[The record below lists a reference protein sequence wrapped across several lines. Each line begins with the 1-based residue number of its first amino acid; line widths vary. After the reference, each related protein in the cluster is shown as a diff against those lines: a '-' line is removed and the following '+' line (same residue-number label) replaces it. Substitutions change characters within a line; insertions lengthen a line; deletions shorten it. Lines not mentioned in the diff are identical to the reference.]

1 VSDVAHGDA
10 AERERLA
17 QIYQAV
23 FMAALGRRA
32 EPQELA
38 AWLDNGGQPTDPID
52 LAKALRTTEEF
63 GDQQRKNREHSRE
76 ALAEIYQ
83 SVFLAALGRRA
94 TADELTAWLD
104 NAGQPTP
111 PRALADTLRTTDE
124 FGDRTVLDAAMIARR
139 AGGRR
144 VFFLRIPKTGSTSFV
159 ARLREALGGVPP
171 IIYSREVVPLCLSP
185 GDEDWPHLTGHVNF
199 SDAARPNNFV
209 ATVFREPRARILSMH
224 RFISSVE
231 YERYLGSINKSTDI
245 SLQWRSMTLIDILAS
260 PGSLIGNATALSF
273 AWHFAAGVQSA
284 LDFWNLADEDRER
297 ALLAGVARLDGAAWL
312 HDEEGLAK
320 LVRKATGADA
330 SPRQLNKT
338 ARESWPVES
347 IIDDGVM
354 KELER
359 VIRYDRQVIELAV
372 ARGLLPALPA
382 AEADRIFFATA
393 KKLGYTPKL

>member
-1 VSDVAHGDA
+1 MAHGDA

-52 LAKALRTTEEF
+52 LAKALRATEEF
-63 GDQQRKNREHSRE
+63 GDQQRKDRKHSRE
-76 ALAEIYQ
+76 GLAEIYQ

-94 TADELTAWLD
+94 SADELMAWID

-111 PRALADTLRTTDE
+111 PLALAETLRTTDE
-124 FGDRTVLDAAMIARR
+124 FGDRTVLDAVMIKRR

-171 IIYSREVVPLCLSP
+171 IIYSRDNVPLRLSP

-199 SDAARPNNFV
+199 GDAARPTHFV

-224 RFISSVE
+224 RFVASVE
-231 YERYLGSINKSTDI
+231 YERYCRSIRKSTET
-245 SLQWRSMTLIDILAS
+245 SLRWRSMTLRDILVA

-273 AWHFAAGVQSA
+273 AWQFAAGVQFA
-284 LDFWNLADEDRER
+284 RDFWNLANEDRER

-312 HDEEGLAK
+312 HDEEGLSK

-330 SPRQLNKT
+330 PPRQLNKT
-338 ARESWPVES
+338 SRESWPVES

-393 KKLGYTPKL
+393 KKLGYTLKL

>member
-199 SDAARPNNFV
+199 GDAARPTHFM
-209 ATVFREPRARILSMH
+209 ATVFREPRAGILSKH
-224 RFISSVE
+224 RFIASVE

-245 SLQWRSMTLIDILAS
+245 CLQWRSMTLMDILAAPDS
-260 PGSLIGNATALSF
+260 LTNNAVSRGSSRRGFNLPWISGILRMKIASAPCLPELHASTERRGCTTRRGWRNWCARRPAQMRRPGNST
-273 AWHFAAGVQSA
+273 
-284 LDFWNLADEDRER
+284 RPR
-297 ALLAGVARLDGAAWL
+297 A
-312 HDEEGLAK
+312 
-320 LVRKATGADA
+320 
-330 SPRQLNKT
+330 S
-338 ARESWPVES
+338 
-347 IIDDGVM
+347 
-354 KELER
+354 
-359 VIRYDRQVIELAV
+359 
-372 ARGLLPALPA
+372 RG
-382 AEADRIFFATA
+382 R
-393 KKLGYTPKL
+393 